1 MTREDLQIYWDL
13 FCEGRRPRVLDT
25 DDARPDYSGDRCR
38 VMSADEWNRMQA
50 DMSDEEKAAVAWEV

>member
-1 MTREDLQIYWDL
+1 MTREDLDIYWDL

-38 VMSADEWNRMQA
+38 VMSTDEWNRMQA
-50 DMSDEEKAAVAWEV
+50 EMTDKEKAALAWEV